1 MSEEASRCLCLSS
14 AAILDLR
21 LAVLGLVWVLVEL
34 AGNLEPSSDRDK
46 RMSVRPP
53 LLDLGQQKHG
63 QLYATNNK
71 CMTEVSEKGTCR

>member
-53 LLDLGQQKHG
+53 LLDLGQQKHVVCYK
-63 QLYATNNK
+63 Q
-71 CMTEVSEKGTCR
+71 